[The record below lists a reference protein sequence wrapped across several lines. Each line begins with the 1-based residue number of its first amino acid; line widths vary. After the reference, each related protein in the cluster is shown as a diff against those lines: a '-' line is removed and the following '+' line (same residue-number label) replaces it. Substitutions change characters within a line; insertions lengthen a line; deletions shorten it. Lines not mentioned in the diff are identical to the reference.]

1 MNTPKVL
8 IVDDD
13 ASIVKFIQANL
24 KADGYETLA
33 AADGETAIQMIEK
46 ELPDLVLL
54 DIMMPRIY
62 GFEVLRRL
70 REWSTIPVIMLSARG
85 DERDKVR
92 SLDLG
97 ADDYLTKPFGVQ
109 ELLARVRAVLRRA
122 KPAEVISTIPSFT
135 CEHFQIDF
143 KNRKVTARGR
153 EVKLTPTEY
162 NLLKEMALN
171 ADKLLTHQMLLNK
184 IWGPEYSEEKEYLH
198 VFIGRLRKELEP
210 DPENPRYL
218 ITVPGVGYKLRS
230 SPETKPEP

>member
-1 MNTPKVL
+1 MRTPRVL

-13 ASIVKFIQANL
+13 VSIVKFVRANL

-33 AADGETAIQMIEK
+33 AADGEEALQTIEK
-46 ELPDLVLL
+46 ELPDLILL
-54 DIMMPRIY
+54 DIMMPKID

-70 REWSTIPVIMLSARG
+70 REWSVIPVVMLSARG
-85 DERDKVR
+85 DERDKVKC
-92 SLDLG
+92 LDLG

-109 ELLARVRAVLRRA
+109 ELMARVRAVLRRM

-143 KNRKVTARGR
+143 KNRKVSAGGR
-153 EVKLTPTEY
+153 EVRLTPTEY

-171 ADKLLTHQMLLNK
+171 ANKVLTHQMLLNK
-184 IWGPEYSEEKEYLH
+184 IWGPEYSEEKEYLR

-210 DPENPRYL
+210 DPENPRYFL
-218 ITVPGVGYKLRS
+218 TIPGVGYELRS
-230 SPETKPEP
+230 SPEKKSET